1 MKGRVNLKD
10 IPNLAGVEEVIV
22 AQRKWRK
29 NVGDF
34 PKKSVPGSIPTLPS
48 RVDLENTADK
58 IRLKLLASG
67 ISSDSRSARSQFQGH
82 HIWLNLVPF
91 LFLHDA
97 THFISW
103 GIKDQLRFR
112 PNKFFWSKNILLMIC
127 YPPFILFSILQADF
141 QTQSSRICL
150 RK

>member
-1 MKGRVNLKD
+1 MVNLND
-10 IPNLAGVEEVIV
+10 IPNLAGVKEVIV

-48 RVDLENTADK
+48 RVDLENTTDK

-97 THFISW
+97 THFIS
-103 GIKDQLRFR
+103 
-112 PNKFFWSKNILLMIC
+112 
-127 YPPFILFSILQADF
+127 
-141 QTQSSRICL
+141 
-150 RK
+150 